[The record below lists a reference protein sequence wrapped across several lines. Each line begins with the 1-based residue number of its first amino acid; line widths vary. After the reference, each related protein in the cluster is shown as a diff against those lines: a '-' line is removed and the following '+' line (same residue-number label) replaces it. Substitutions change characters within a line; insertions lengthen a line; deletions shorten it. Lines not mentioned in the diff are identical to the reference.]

1 MMGPTGQGKGLREE
15 GVQKVLETGR
25 PSCSWCGWRRAWDGG
40 RGFWAQSDHREGA
53 APCWRQPPQQVGG
66 GAAFHLCGG
75 EGRDRQEEEAH
86 LGVGVSQ
93 NQTPGGPGQVP
104 HLLTLACA
112 QDSRGFSG
120 DAPQNRNH
128 WCFNQGG

>member
-1 MMGPTGQGKGLREE
+1 MGGGASGPNLTTGKGLRLA
-15 GVQKVLETGR
+15 GGSR
-25 PSCSWCGWRRAWDGG
+25 PSRL
-40 RGFWAQSDHREGA
+40 
-53 APCWRQPPQQVGG
+53 G